1 MRANSVESSPTMAGP
16 RREAEEKGE
25 AEVTEPQLSELER
38 AVASAKGSLEVISTL
53 REEFSEWR
61 DEANNE
67 GEKEALDN
75 VVGHIE
81 ELGREYEGRL
91 QEAEAQIRLN

>member
-1 MRANSVESSPTMAGP
+1 MT
-16 RREAEEKGE
+16 
-25 AEVTEPQLSELER
+25 QISELER
-38 AVASAKGSLEVISTL
+38 TIASARGSLDVISSL

-75 VVGHIE
+75 VIGHIE
-81 ELGREYEGRL
+81 EMGREYERRL
-91 QEAEAQIRLN
+91 QAAEAQIRLS

>member
-1 MRANSVESSPTMAGP
+1 MTGKN
-16 RREAEEKGE
+16 
-25 AEVTEPQLSELER
+25 LSELER
-38 AVASAKGSLEVISTL
+38 AIASAKGSLEVISTL
-53 REEFSEWR
+53 KEEFSEWR

-75 VVGHIE
+75 VIGHIE
-81 ELGREYEGRL
+81 ELGREYDTRL